1 MARGAINTLREMA
14 PKKRL
19 TTTRER
25 MAEREVVQ
33 MQVAQAEGLLRSG
46 RAFLFD
52 TVQEVWN
59 NISAYVAPSLGQRA
73 LLRLAATQAAIQAA
87 QAIDLM
93 YHAAGTSS
101 ISCLCNA
108 TFRNITLYAQ
118 SDFSTYTHIYQG

>member
-1 MARGAINTLREMA
+1 
-14 PKKRL
+14 
-19 TTTRER
+19 

-52 TVQEVWN
+52 TVRQVWN
-59 NISAYVAPSLGQRA
+59 DLQAQAAPSLERRA
-73 LLRLAATQAAIQAA
+73 LLRLAATQAAVHAA

-101 ISCLCNA
+101 IWAHNPLQRH
-108 TFRNITLYAQ
+108 FRDVHVVTQHAIL
-118 SDFSTYTHIYQG
+118 STPIYEMTGRVFLGQPVETAVL